1 MLQDIRDKS
10 QGWIAKAI
18 IGVIVLLLAL
28 TGFEAIFRAVSNDGK
43 VATVN
48 GQNISTA
55 EFNNTYQQQRYML
68 SANGRFDGSP
78 EAVKSLRELV
88 INNLIDYRILIQ
100 AADNAKLGYLPT
112 DFIKNSIEKNP
123 LYQTNGQFDYNLFE
137 QDLRNAGYA
146 SDQQFVQDQLERTYL
161 THLQSG
167 IVNANFATQ
176 ERVQYLA
183 KLLEQTRN
191 FAYKEL
197 AASNITDITSEE
209 ISNWYEANKDKDS
222 LKTPEQ
228 VVLEYIELDRD
239 NFLDNTTVSD
249 KELSDLYARK
259 VVELDKTAVRQRIA
273 HILIPVS
280 ANQNE
285 QQAKTKIDA
294 IEAELKQGKD
304 FATVAKEES
313 QDTGTAANGGDLG
326 FVNND
331 ELLDP
336 EAFAPVLATLGN
348 VGDISQPFRSKFGW
362 HIVKLTDL
370 QKAGI
375 PTFDSLREQLAIE
388 LKQQKAYEAYLAEQ
402 RKLDAAAYENFD
414 NLAQVAEDFNLPL
427 QQTKPFGRQTGYDA
441 ITSNEKVIEEAFS
454 DSLLKNGENSTII
467 EVSPSKSIVIHV
479 KEHLQPANMTLEQA
493 TPEIRLA
500 LQKEKI
506 QAEGEQLVKDI
517 AAGQVKVD
525 NEWQQFTEVK
535 QPLQLSA
542 QELQKLAIAP
552 EVIEQ
557 LFAMPKATNEPS
569 VKGLQLA
576 NGNYAVIVLSKVN
589 EFNGSLSAEQQQE
602 YLELA
607 NNDSS
612 NKFWEEYRKYLKDN
626 AEIEYF
632 ETAE

>member
-10 QGWIAKAI
+10 QGWIAIAI
-18 IGVIVLLLAL
+18 IVVLVILLAL
-28 TGFEAIFRAVSNDGK
+28 TGFDAIFRAVTHNDE

-48 GQNISTA
+48 GQSISAT

-68 SANGRFDGSP
+68 SANGQFDGSP
-78 EAVKSLRELV
+78 EAANSLRKLV
-88 INNLIDYRILIQ
+88 IDNLIDYRILIQ
-100 AADNAKLGYLPT
+100 AADNAKLSYLPP

-123 LYQTNGQFDYNLFE
+123 LYQTNGQFDYSLFE

-146 SDQQFVQDQLERTYL
+146 TDQQFVQDQLERTYL

-167 IVNANFATQ
+167 MVNANFTTE
-176 ERVQYLA
+176 ERVKYLA

-197 AASNITDITSEE
+197 AASEVTDITAEE
-209 ISNWYEANKDKDS
+209 ISNWYEANKDS

-228 VVLEYIELDRD
+228 VILEYIELDKD
-239 NFLDNTTVSD
+239 NFLDKATVSD

-273 HILIPVS
+273 HILIPVT
-280 ANQNE
+280 ANQTE

-313 QDTGTAANGGDLG
+313 QDTGTASNGGDLG

-336 EAFAPVLATLGN
+336 EAFTPVLATLNN

-375 PTFDSLREQLAIE
+375 PTFDSMREQLTAE
-388 LKQQKAYEAYLAEQ
+388 LKQQKTYEAYLAEQ

-414 NLAQVAEDFNLPL
+414 NLAQVAQDFNLPL
-427 QQTKPFGRQTGYDA
+427 QQTKPFGRETGYDA
-441 ITSNEKVIEEAFS
+441 ITTNENVVKSAFS

-467 EVSPSKSIVIHV
+467 EVTPNKSIVIHV
-479 KEHLQPANMTLEQA
+479 KEHLQPAAMTLEQA

-506 QAEGEQLVKDI
+506 KAQGEQLIKDI
-517 AAGQVKVD
+517 AAGQVTVNDDWKK
-525 NEWQQFTEVK
+525 FTEVK
-535 QPLQLSA
+535 QPLQLSP
-542 QELQKLAIAP
+542 QELQQLAVAP
-552 EVIEQ
+552 EVIDQ
-557 LFAMPKATNEPS
+557 LFTMPRATENKPS

-589 EFNGSLSAEQQQE
+589 EFEGSLSNEQQQE
-602 YLELA
+602 YVELA
-607 NNDSS
+607 TNDAA

-626 AEIEYF
+626 AEIKYF
-632 ETAE
+632 EPEE